1 MRFFSI
7 LLAILIGVV
16 IYFWIA
22 ERDWL
27 YTQMGLAQAAQP
39 ETSASADAPAADAED
54 QGVSAEGHIRVVA
67 RHSKAQMVDSAVVL
81 RGETEALRQVNVL
94 AETSSTVVSDPLR
107 KGAYVEAGQAL
118 CVLDPGTR
126 DASLAE
132 ARARQAEA
140 EARKSEAEARVPEAQ
155 ARLIEAEA
163 RLEEALVNENAAV
176 ELSKGGYAADTR
188 VKNARASVAAARA
201 GVEGAKSGLSAAQSG
216 IQAAEAGIESAAA
229 GVAGAQ
235 KEIDRLTM
243 HAPFAGL
250 LESDTAEL
258 GSLLQPGG
266 LCATI
271 IQLDPIKLV
280 GFVPETEISRLTVG
294 APARARLA
302 GSAGDHVIA
311 GELTFLSRSADPNT
325 RTFRAEIEVPNGDQ
339 RIRDGQTVEIM
350 IAAPGQQ
357 AHLLPASALT
367 LNDDGALG
375 LRLVDADNLV
385 RFNPVQMLRDTPDG
399 VWLTGLP
406 DAADVIVIGQ
416 EFVTEGVEVRAS
428 YPEVSQ

>member
-7 LLAILIGVV
+7 LLAVLVGTV

-27 YTQMGLAQAAQP
+27 YTQMGIAEAAQAQAETPSP
-39 ETSASADAPAADAED
+39 EEPEDGVNAD
-54 QGVSAEGHIRVVA
+54 GRIKVVA
-67 RHSKAQMVDSAVVL
+67 RHSTAQMVDTAVIL
-81 RGETEALRQVNVL
+81 RGQTEALRQVNVL

-107 KGAYVEAGQAL
+107 KGSFVEAGQPL

-126 DASLAE
+126 EASLVE
-132 ARARQAEA
+132 TRARQSEA
-140 EARKSEAEARVPEAQ
+140 EARKAEAQARVPEAR
-155 ARLIEAEA
+155 ARLTEAQA

-188 VKNARASVAAARA
+188 VKNARAAVAAART

-216 IQAAEAGIESAAA
+216 IQAADAGIESAAA
-229 GVAGAQ
+229 RVASAQ
-235 KEIDRLTM
+235 KEIERLTIR
-243 HAPFAGL
+243 APFAGL
-250 LESDTAEL
+250 LESDSAEL

-294 APARARLA
+294 APAKARLA
-302 GSAGDHVIA
+302 SGGDHEIE
-311 GELTFLSRSADPNT
+311 GSLTFLSRSADPNT
-325 RTFRAEIEVPNGDQ
+325 RTFRAEIEVPNPEQ

-350 IAAPGQQ
+350 IAAPGAQ

-367 LNDDGALG
+367 LNDEGALG
-375 LRLVDADNLV
+375 LRLVGADNIV
-385 RFNPVQMLRDTPDG
+385 QFAPVALLRDTPEG
-399 VWLTGLP
+399 VWVTGLP
-406 DAADVIVIGQ
+406 EAADVIVVGQ
-416 EFVTEGVEVRAS
+416 EFVTAGVEVHSS
-428 YPEVSQ
+428 YPDAEQTQ